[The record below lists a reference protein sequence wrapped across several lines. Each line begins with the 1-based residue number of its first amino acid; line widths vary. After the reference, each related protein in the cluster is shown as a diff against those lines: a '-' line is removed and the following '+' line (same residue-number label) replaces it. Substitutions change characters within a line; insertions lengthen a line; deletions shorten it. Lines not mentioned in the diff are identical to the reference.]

1 MANSKSG
8 DKGLRAIVIGM
19 IAFVLIVTGVFIY
32 FDKKPVTNSA
42 TPASISKADGSGLV
56 FNPEIKN
63 QIDIWEDFQCPACR
77 DFEAVNSAYIKDLI
91 DKKKA
96 KVVYH
101 PLTFIGERSTLGFN
115 ESIIAA
121 NAAACAM
128 DEGKFLDMHTIIFQN
143 QPGEENSGKFTKEY
157 MLSLGNRI
165 GITSMK
171 FQDCVTQGN
180 YALWTESSASY
191 AAVKNVNA
199 TPTVSVNGKEL
210 IREPGNS
217 EYSDPAKFK
226 AALAAGGIK

>member
-128 DEGKFLDMHTIIFQN
+128 DEGKFLDIHTIIFQN

>member
-42 TPASISKADGSGLV
+42 APASISKADGSGLV
-56 FNPEIKN
+56 FNPELKN

-77 DFEAVNSAYIKDLI
+77 DFEAVNSATIRDVI
-91 DKKKA
+91 ENKKA
-96 KVVYH
+96 KVVFH
-101 PLTFIGERSTLGFN
+101 PLTFIGERSNRGFN

-121 NAAACAM
+121 NASACAM
-128 DEGKFLDMHTIIFQN
+128 DEGKFVDMHEILFQN
-143 QPGEENSGKFTKEY
+143 QAAEENSGKFTKEY
-157 MLSLGNRI
+157 MISLGNKI
-165 GITSMK
+165 GITTMK

-180 YALWTESSASY
+180 YALWTESSSSY
-191 AAVKNVNA
+191 AAVKNVNS

-210 IREPGNS
+210 SREGVENEYNS
-217 EYSDPAKFK
+217 TVKFK

>member
-19 IAFVLIVTGVFIY
+19 IAFVLVVTGVFIY

-77 DFEAVNSAYIKDLI
+77 DFEAVNSAFIRDVI
-91 DKKKA
+91 EKKKA
-96 KVVYH
+96 KVVFH

-128 DEGKFLDMHTIIFQN
+128 DEGKFLDMHEIIFQN
-143 QPGEENSGKFTKEY
+143 QTSDENSGKFTKEY

-191 AAVKNVNA
+191 AAVKNVNS

-210 IREPGNS
+210 IRETGNN
-217 EYSDPAKFK
+217 EYSDPVKFK